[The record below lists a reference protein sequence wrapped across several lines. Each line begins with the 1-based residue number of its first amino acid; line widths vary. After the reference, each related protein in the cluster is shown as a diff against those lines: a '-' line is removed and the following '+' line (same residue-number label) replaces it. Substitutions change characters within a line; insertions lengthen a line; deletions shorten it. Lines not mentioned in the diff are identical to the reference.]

1 MDGENSKPVY
11 LAVGAIH
18 FPVAGLAIGI
28 PRYQKNTRWNIIHVL
43 ENKYVYIYIYILRPP
58 TKELYIYMLNNGC

>member
-43 ENKYVYIYIYILRPP
+43 ENKYVYIYIYIHIE
-58 TKELYIYMLNNGC
+58 TANKGTIYLYVK